1 MWFCEMRQMP
11 RLRDCA
17 AELTSE
23 VFLRAREL
31 VIAFKDRV
39 MDRDRVELIA
49 PAAARLRR
57 AVRVRPV
64 A

>member
-17 AELTSE
+17 AELTTQ
-23 VFLRAREL
+23 VLLRARDL
-31 VIAFKDRV
+31 AGCLKDRLT
-39 MDRDRVELIA
+39 RGRVELIA
-49 PAAARLRR
+49 PAAARPRFLRW
-57 AVRVRPV
+57 VRPG

>member
-17 AELTSE
+17 AELT
-23 VFLRAREL
+23 VQAVRRAGGL
-31 VIAFKDRV
+31 VAALKDRLA
-39 MDRDRVELIA
+39 RGRVVRIA
-49 PAAARLRR
+49 PAAARPRFLRW
-57 AVRVRPV
+57 VRPG

>member
-17 AELTSE
+17 AELTAQ
-23 VFLRAREL
+23 VLLRTRDL
-31 VIAFKDRV
+31 VGSLKDRLA
-39 MDRDRVELIA
+39 RDRVELIA
-49 PAAARLRR
+49 PAAARPRFLRR
-57 AVRVRPV
+57 IRPG